1 MIRRIAA
8 LFALILLLAGPSGPA
23 GALERFEWS
32 ELVVETADG
41 PRTFRV
47 ELAVSPQQQAQG
59 LMFRRQMDA
68 DAGMLFPYDRPQ
80 KVSFWMKNTFI
91 PLDMLFIAA
100 DGTIESI
107 RERTVPHSEEPVRS
121 IGKVRAV
128 LELNSGSASR
138 LRIKPGD
145 RVRHAIFGN

>member
-1 MIRRIAA
+1 MIRVAAA
-8 LFALILLLAGPSGPA
+8 LFAFLLLAGHTGPTRA
-23 GALERFEWS
+23 VESFEWS

-47 ELAVSPQQQAQG
+47 ELAVSPRQQAQG

-121 IGKVRAV
+121 KGAVKAV
-128 LELNSGSASR
+128 LELNSGTASR
-138 LRIKPGD
+138 LDIKPGD
-145 RVRHAIFGN
+145 RVRHAIFGD

>member
-1 MIRRIAA
+1 MMRFILTFVFAA
-8 LFALILLLAGPSGPA
+8 AMLVQAAFAQLETSPLSVKAG
-23 GALERFEWS
+23 EETHDFT
-32 ELVVETADG
+32 VEMATT
-41 PRTFRV
+41 P
-47 ELAVSPQQQAQG
+47 EQIQQG
-59 LMFRRQMDA
+59 LMFRQELA
-68 DAGMLFPYDRPQ
+68 PDAGMLFDFGVTRQ
-80 KVSFWMKNTFI
+80 ASMWMKNTLI